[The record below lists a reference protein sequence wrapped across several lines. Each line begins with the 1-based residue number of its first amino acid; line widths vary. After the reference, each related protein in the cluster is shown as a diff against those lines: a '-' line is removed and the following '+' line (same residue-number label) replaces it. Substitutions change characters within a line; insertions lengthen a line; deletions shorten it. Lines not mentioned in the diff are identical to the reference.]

1 MEGATEELKEFE
13 LVEDVEY
20 AKIVLVDVEVL
31 ELDTLVEIVPEL
43 TEVVITTFGETAPV
57 DVVVS
62 ADERPG
68 DGLEVRNEVYTA
80 LEELG
85 FAGVDRTVVDTVMVD
100 AFKED
105 IAAA

>member
-1 MEGATEELKEFE
+1 VLEEFE

-100 AFKED
+100 AFKEV